1 MSIGSH
7 TATTTVLEELITQVR
22 GVSGVRVV
30 QNDHDQIEEI
40 HIIGSPE
47 RSAKQMVRDVESI
60 LYVRGG
66 LRIDHRKISLVQIAK
81 APSAVA
87 LPHVRL
93 TDIVHL
99 SQEAAV
105 TVTLAVGERQ
115 LQGSSRANAIVD
127 DRPEYL
133 AGDATLQAL
142 DQLIEPHNQLRLEN
156 VQRYSFG
163 QIEICLAH
171 LAHTSAA
178 ESAPLL
184 GVSVV
189 YDNAMAAAA
198 QAVLNAVNQSV
209 PCLLSKVPAP

>member
-22 GVSGVRVV
+22 GVRGVRVV

-66 LRIDHRKISLVQIAK
+66 LRIDHRKISLVQIAN
-81 APSAVA
+81 APSVVA
-87 LPHVRL
+87 LPNVRL
-93 TDIVHL
+93 ADIVHL
-99 SQEAAV
+99 TQESAV

-115 LQGSSRANAIVD
+115 LQGSSGTSAIADGRA
-127 DRPEYL
+127 EYL

-142 DQLIEPHNQLRLEN
+142 GHLIEPHNQLRLEN
-156 VQRYSFG
+156 VQRYTFG

-171 LAHTSAA
+171 LVRTSAA

-184 GVSVV
+184 GVSLV
-189 YDNAMAAAA
+189 YDDNMAAAA
-198 QAVLNAVNQSV
+198 QAVLNAVNQAA
-209 PCLLSKVPAP
+209 PCLLSKAPAL